1 MKIKWI
7 CFLTLIGGF
16 VFSFFS
22 LLNGATAPVKVWEGK
37 MVLPTYEEGLPD
49 VNPPFD
55 FFQGRAF
62 ITYPYTTRE
71 NLTDRK
77 AEKSWRTLN
86 LENEL
91 LRVVVLPDLGGRLY
105 SCVDKA
111 NGREMFYAN
120 PSIKY
125 AQVVFRGAWV
135 ALGIEFNFPVSHNWM
150 TVSPVDFGTV
160 QEPDGGAS
168 IWVGNIDR
176 PYGMMWRVALTLY
189 PGSSLLEQTITLHNS
204 SDLRHRFYWWN
215 TGSVEVQDDSRIIY
229 PMEFSASHGF
239 KDVDSWPVD
248 SSGLDL
254 SIPANHTRGFVSRFA
269 HATREPFM
277 GVYHPKTQSGVA
289 HFAEIEQVPAKKIW
303 SWGWDDEGKDWR
315 RALSDNESAYLEVQ
329 AGLFRNQE
337 TYAFLEP
344 QQFLRFKEYWMPI
357 RGIGGFS
364 LVNRNGAI
372 RLERSAGSKGGIN
385 LQVGLNV
392 TRDVSDGHLIL
403 KAGEKTLSEEPL
415 ALEASGEFQKQFADL
430 ENFSA
435 YTVELVGAGG
445 EVLLA
450 HTENLYNRTPKN
462 EVKTGPM
469 PSYRVP
475 PPQERTEGDW
485 LEWGRNLELTG
496 KVLQAYDCYQG
507 GLRRFPKSIDL
518 HKAAGRLAVQLKRFL
533 AAEEHQSKVVA
544 QISNDGEALY
554 YLGNAYWFL
563 GKRRD
568 ARIAWESAA
577 LLPAFRPAALLQLA
591 RLASQEGKLQQALAE
606 VHRALVDSPRLLR
619 AGCMEVTLLRHLG
632 KGEEAKTRLAYWQTI
647 DPPNSFLRVE
657 NGHWK
662 GEEES
667 LWRHLAG
674 DPERV
679 LEIAVEYLKLGF
691 YQDTVELLAR
701 QYPQEGV
708 QAEPGAVLPQHYP
721 LVAYYRGYC
730 REKLGAAGKEDF
742 QLARQMSTRFV
753 FPNRSETMAVLELA
767 LKSNPADGLEAFLRP
782 ARFRYYLG
790 NLNDLCGRP
799 DLARK
804 HWQDASQSREP
815 RQAPFAFLAAKRLGA
830 MDSTAW
836 EKRLGSALEDVKD
849 YIAGG
854 GHFPG
859 SATFSQGM
867 ILELLGRRE
876 ESAEQL
882 RQVFY
887 LPDKGMSH
895 YLARQALRTEPKEG
909 F

>member
-1 MKIKWI
+1 
-7 CFLTLIGGF
+7 
-16 VFSFFS
+16 
-22 LLNGATAPVKVWEGK
+22 
-37 MVLPTYEEGLPD
+37 
-49 VNPPFD
+49 
-55 FFQGRAF
+55 
-62 ITYPYTTRE
+62 
-71 NLTDRK
+71 
-77 AEKSWRTLN
+77 
-86 LENEL
+86 
-91 LRVVVLPDLGGRLY
+91 
-105 SCVDKA
+105 
-111 NGREMFYAN
+111 
-120 PSIKY
+120 
-125 AQVVFRGAWV
+125 
-135 ALGIEFNFPVSHNWM
+135 
-150 TVSPVDFGTV
+150 
-160 QEPDGGAS
+160 
-168 IWVGNIDR
+168 
-176 PYGMMWRVALTLY
+176 
-189 PGSSLLEQTITLHNS
+189 
-204 SDLRHRFYWWN
+204 
-215 TGSVEVQDDSRIIY
+215 
-229 PMEFSASHGF
+229 
-239 KDVDSWPVD
+239 
-248 SSGLDL
+248 
-254 SIPANHTRGFVSRFA
+254 
-269 HATREPFM
+269 
-277 GVYHPKTQSGVA
+277 
-289 HFAEIEQVPAKKIW
+289 
-303 SWGWDDEGKDWR
+303 
-315 RALSDNESAYLEVQ
+315 
-329 AGLFRNQE
+329 
-337 TYAFLEP
+337 
-344 QQFLRFKEYWMPI
+344 
-357 RGIGGFS
+357 
-364 LVNRNGAI
+364 
-372 RLERSAGSKGGIN
+372 
-385 LQVGLNV
+385 
-392 TRDVSDGHLIL
+392 
-403 KAGEKTLSEEPL
+403 
-415 ALEASGEFQKQFADL
+415 
-430 ENFSA
+430 
-435 YTVELVGAGG
+435 
-445 EVLLA
+445 
-450 HTENLYNRTPKN
+450 
-462 EVKTGPM
+462 
-469 PSYRVP
+469 
-475 PPQERTEGDW
+475 
-485 LEWGRNLELTG
+485 
-496 KVLQAYDCYQG
+496 
-507 GLRRFPKSIDL
+507 L

-767 LKSNPADGLEAFLRP
+767 LKSNPADGVAHFLLGSLYLSGGMAEEAIQEWEKVRQLNPGMPVLHRNLGYATLFARRDAARALELFQEGIKADPSNVENFFGVDQAMSLLGKKPEERAAFLKQFPGATAQPPALSLKLALALAENGQFEEAQKLLSRGYFPREEFGTNVRQVYLEVLLQKALWLARQGKRQEALGIAASIGNPVSGISFTADGLEAFLRP

-859 SATFSQGM
+859 PATFSQGM